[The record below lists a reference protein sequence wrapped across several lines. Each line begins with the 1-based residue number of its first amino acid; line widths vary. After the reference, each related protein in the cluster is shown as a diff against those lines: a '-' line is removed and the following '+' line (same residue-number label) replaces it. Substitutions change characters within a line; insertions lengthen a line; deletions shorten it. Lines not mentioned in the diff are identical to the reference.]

1 MTEDCWSLRREQSSG
16 DHTLCD
22 KYDAMT
28 MFLLI
33 GGREGPTCKYVD
45 LSFQKS
51 PH

>member
-16 DHTLCD
+16 DHTLCDHTLCD

-33 GGREGPTCKYVD
+33 GGREGSKWE
-45 LSFQKS
+45 
-51 PH
+51 